1 MTEGSFEET
10 YAEISRDARNFIALA
25 RVTKA
30 RDMAEASRLIL
41 WLLAL
46 AEYDHGRAGEIAV
59 DVTDDKA
66 VFLLEIVRHQL
77 DEAAGDN
84 VISLARERDRR

>member
-59 DVTDDKA
+59 DV
-66 VFLLEIVRHQL
+66 